1 MIKLLIYYLLFFS
14 VIFAEKF
21 LTPIGNCSLEIY
33 HDNKKDISEII
44 ELIKNETEYL
54 VNKYGNVNK
63 RKFSI
68 IITDNNKE
76 FYKKTKGF
84 APEWSIAIARKKPD
98 IIIMKSPGLAKISYM
113 RMKEVLI
120 HEINHIYLYRIP
132 NNNSIPSWFKE
143 GMAMHRAGELS
154 LLHKIEISV
163 AYWNNQIIPLNELQN
178 ISLLNKRIKLA
189 YGHSA
194 AAIEALEFYYGKKI
208 LINILDNMKDNM
220 NFKNAFEFSIKDNS
234 QTFYI
239 KFEEYI
245 KNNYSWIFLFK
256 SPQYIY
262 VLLPVILSLG
272 FIYSRYRNKM
282 ILKQWEI
289 EEKINDN
296 KCTDELPN

>member
-1 MIKLLIYYLLFFS
+1 M
-14 VIFAEKF
+14 FAEKF

-33 HDNKKDISEII
+33 KDNKKDISEII
-44 ELIKNETEYL
+44 DLIKSETEFL

-68 IITDNNKE
+68 IITDNNNE
-76 FYKKTKGF
+76 FHKKTKGF
-84 APEWSIAIARKKPD
+84 APEWSIAIARKNPD
-98 IIIMKSPGLAKISYM
+98 IIIMKSPGLAKISFM

-132 NNNSIPSWFKE
+132 NNSSMPSWFKE

-154 LLHKIEISV
+154 LLHKIEISM
-163 AYWNNQIIPLNELQN
+163 AYWKNQIIPLNKLQN

-189 YGHSA
+189 YGQSA
-194 AAIEALEFYYGKKI
+194 AAIEALKFYYGKKI
-208 LINILDNMKDNM
+208 LLNILDNMKDNM

-256 SPQYIY
+256 FPQYIY
-262 VLLPVILSLG
+262 VILPIILSLG
-272 FIYSRYRNKM
+272 FMYTRYRNKM
-282 ILKQWEI
+282 ILQQWEI

-296 KCTDELPN
+296 KCIDELPN